1 VVTALEINVAGIDV
15 MARQLARYID
25 RVDDLR
31 PALHRIARNL
41 AAHNAENFDTEGVT
55 GVYGRWAPLSPKYRA
70 WKEKHYPGKPIL
82 VRTGA
87 LRRELTGSPLGIED
101 VTTRSIRMGTNVP
114 YARYHQTGTHR
125 MPRRQPVSL
134 NEQMR
139 RDMVKTLQRFCQ
151 TGSVD

>member
-1 VVTALEINVAGIDV
+1 
-15 MARQLARYID
+15 
-25 RVDDLR
+25 
-31 PALHRIARNL
+31 
-41 AAHNAENFDTEGVT
+41 
-55 GVYGRWAPLSPKYRA
+55 
-70 WKEKHYPGKPIL
+70 
-82 VRTGA
+82 
-87 LRRELTGSPLGIED
+87 
-101 VTTRSIRMGTNVP
+101 MGTNVP